1 MGRETTICRPP
12 LFTNKECNP
21 KPKKMKI
28 YRKTYG
34 VKNLMEWQAT
44 IPVGKGRLIIH
55 FAGGT
60 RTAYGVT
67 PATYK
72 TEDPIRQAIIEKSD
86 YFHSGRIFLVK
97 SDFIKEVP
105 DPVPAASAQKPA
117 TVDTPAPH
125 PESTVSESGNQ
136 AKNDDNTP
144 NVPSAQSDVIPS
156 SEDAGIAQGE
166 HNDSDADNGQKEI
179 SIDENGFATVEVTC
193 TEDARRYLIDN
204 FGFTPSAVRTK
215 EFIRNKAAANKIKF
229 TVNGAEL

>member
-1 MGRETTICRPP
+1 
-12 LFTNKECNP
+12 
-21 KPKKMKI
+21 
-28 YRKTYG
+28 
-34 VKNLMEWQAT
+34 MEWQAN

-72 TEDPIRQAIIEKSD
+72 TEDPIRQVIIEKSD
-86 YFHSGRIFLVK
+86 YFRSGRIFLVK

-105 DPVPAASAQKPA
+105 DPVPSASAQKPA
-117 TVDTPAPH
+117 TVEAPAQQSGP
-125 PESTVSESGNQ
+125 TVQDSGEPAGIN
-136 AKNDDNTP
+136 
-144 NVPSAQSDVIPS
+144 PS
-156 SEDAGIAQGE
+156 SEDAGIIPVEQ
-166 HNDSDADNGQKEI
+166 NDSDADNGQKEI
-179 SIDENGFATVEVTC
+179 SIDENGFAIVEVTC

-215 EFIRNKAAANKIKF
+215 DFIRNKAAANKIKF

>member
-1 MGRETTICRPP
+1 
-12 LFTNKECNP
+12 
-21 KPKKMKI
+21 MKI

-34 VKNLMEWQAT
+34 VKNLMEWQAN

-72 TEDPIRQAIIEKSD
+72 TEDPIRQVIIEKSD
-86 YFHSGRIFLVK
+86 YFRSGRIFLVK

-105 DPVPAASAQKPA
+105 DPVPSASAQKPA
-117 TVDTPAPH
+117 TVEAPAQKPA
-125 PESTVSESGNQ
+125 TVE
-136 AKNDDNTP
+136 A
-144 NVPSAQSDVIPS
+144 SAQQSGPTVPDSGEPADINPS
-156 SEDAGIAQGE
+156 SEDAGIIPVEQ
-166 HNDSDADNGQKEI
+166 NDSDADNGQKEI
-179 SIDENGFATVEVTC
+179 SIDENGFAIVEVTC

-215 EFIRNKAAANKIKF
+215 DFIRNKAAANKIKF

>member
-97 SDFIKEVP
+97 SDLLKEVP
-105 DPVPAASAQKPA
+105 DPVPSASAQKPA
-117 TVDTPAPH
+117 TVEAPVQQSGLTVPDSGEPADI
-125 PESTVSESGNQ
+125 N
-136 AKNDDNTP
+136 
-144 NVPSAQSDVIPS
+144 PS
-156 SEDAGIAQGE
+156 SEDAGIIPVEQ
-166 HNDSDADNGQKEI
+166 NDSDADNGQKEI
-179 SIDENGFATVEVTC
+179 SIDENGFAIVEVTC

>member
-1 MGRETTICRPP
+1 
-12 LFTNKECNP
+12 
-21 KPKKMKI
+21 
-28 YRKTYG
+28 
-34 VKNLMEWQAT
+34 MEWQAN

-72 TEDPIRQAIIEKSD
+72 TEDPIRQVIIEKSD
-86 YFHSGRIFLVK
+86 YFRSGRIFLVK

-105 DPVPAASAQKPA
+105 DPVPSASAQKPA
-117 TVDTPAPH
+117 TVEAPAQKPA
-125 PESTVSESGNQ
+125 TVE
-136 AKNDDNTP
+136 A
-144 NVPSAQSDVIPS
+144 SAQQSGPTVPDSGEPADINPS
-156 SEDAGIAQGE
+156 SEDAGIIPVEQ
-166 HNDSDADNGQKEI
+166 NDSDADNGQKEI
-179 SIDENGFATVEVTC
+179 SIDENGFAIVEVTC

-215 EFIRNKAAANKIKF
+215 DFIRNKAAANKIKF

>member
-1 MGRETTICRPP
+1 
-12 LFTNKECNP
+12 
-21 KPKKMKI
+21 
-28 YRKTYG
+28 
-34 VKNLMEWQAT
+34 MEWQAN

-72 TEDPIRQAIIEKSD
+72 TEDPIRQVIIEKSD
-86 YFHSGRIFLVK
+86 YFRSGRIFLVK

-105 DPVPAASAQKPA
+105 DPVPSASAQKPA
-117 TVDTPAPH
+117 TVEAPAQKPA
-125 PESTVSESGNQ
+125 TVEAPAQKPATVEAPAQQSGP
-136 AKNDDNTP
+136 T
-144 NVPSAQSDVIPS
+144 VPDSGEPAGINPS
-156 SEDAGIAQGE
+156 SEDAGIIPVEQ
-166 HNDSDADNGQKEI
+166 NDSDADNGQKEI
-179 SIDENGFATVEVTC
+179 SIDENGFAIVEVTC

-215 EFIRNKAAANKIKF
+215 DFIRNKAAANKIKF

>member
-1 MGRETTICRPP
+1 
-12 LFTNKECNP
+12 
-21 KPKKMKI
+21 MKI

-34 VKNLMEWQAT
+34 VKNLMEWQAN

-72 TEDPIRQAIIEKSD
+72 TEDPIRQVIIEKSD
-86 YFHSGRIFLVK
+86 YFRSGRIFLVK

-105 DPVPAASAQKPA
+105 DPVPSASAQKPA
-117 TVDTPAPH
+117 TVEAPAQQSGP
-125 PESTVSESGNQ
+125 TVPDSGEPADIN
-136 AKNDDNTP
+136 
-144 NVPSAQSDVIPS
+144 PS
-156 SEDAGIAQGE
+156 SEDAGIIPVEQ
-166 HNDSDADNGQKEI
+166 NDSDADNGQKEI
-179 SIDENGFATVEVTC
+179 SIDENGFAIVEVTC

-215 EFIRNKAAANKIKF
+215 DFIRNKAAANKIKF

>member
-1 MGRETTICRPP
+1 
-12 LFTNKECNP
+12 
-21 KPKKMKI
+21 
-28 YRKTYG
+28 
-34 VKNLMEWQAT
+34 MEWQAN

-72 TEDPIRQAIIEKSD
+72 TEDPIRQVIIEKSD
-86 YFHSGRIFLVK
+86 YFRSGRIFLVK

-105 DPVPAASAQKPA
+105 DPVPSASAQKPA
-117 TVDTPAPH
+117 TVEAPAQQSGP
-125 PESTVSESGNQ
+125 TVPDSGEPAGIN
-136 AKNDDNTP
+136 
-144 NVPSAQSDVIPS
+144 PS
-156 SEDAGIAQGE
+156 SEDAGIIPVEQ
-166 HNDSDADNGQKEI
+166 NDSDADNGQKEI
-179 SIDENGFATVEVTC
+179 SIDENGFAIVEVTC

-215 EFIRNKAAANKIKF
+215 DFIRNKAAANKIKF